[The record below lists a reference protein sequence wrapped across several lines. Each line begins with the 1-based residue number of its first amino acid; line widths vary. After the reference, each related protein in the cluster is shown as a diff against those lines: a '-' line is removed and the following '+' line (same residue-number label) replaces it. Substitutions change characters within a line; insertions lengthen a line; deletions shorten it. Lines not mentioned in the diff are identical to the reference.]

1 VQIYQEKRRFQ
12 KIIFSKPVLG
22 LLFVLALFILFEAGR
37 MSWRAWEAREARLK
51 KEAEFQALVAK
62 KQELEKKI
70 ENLSDPERVEYQAK
84 EELGIPGEGE
94 EVIIIVEPKN
104 PTSTQAAAVSQ
115 NKFWEFLNR
124 LFKR

>member
-1 VQIYQEKRRFQ
+1 M
-12 KIIFSKPVLG
+12 
-22 LLFVLALFILFEAGR
+22 LFILALFILFEAGR

-70 ENLSDPERVEYQAK
+70 ENLNDPERAEYQAK

-94 EVIIIVEPKN
+94 EVIVIVESKN
-104 PTSTQAAAVSQ
+104 PTSTRTVAASS
-115 NKFWEFLNR
+115 NKFLEFFR
-124 LFKR
+124 K

>member
-1 VQIYQEKRRFQ
+1 MQVYQENRRFK
-12 KIIFSKPVLG
+12 KIVFSKPVLG
-22 LLFVLALFILFEAGR
+22 SLFILALFILFEAGR

-70 ENLSDPERVEYQAK
+70 ENLNDPERAEYQAK

-104 PTSTQAAAVSQ
+104 PTSTQTAAASS
-115 NKFWEFLNR
+115 NKFLEFFR
-124 LFKR
+124 KLFKR